1 MTTFNGQAVIVGV
14 VVEEYDGP
22 YATKARKYVEV
33 FDNDSNEWLLKSPEE
48 SEDLHWSMQYALVP
62 LKSKLLHIGG
72 NDIGE
77 GKNAKYNY
85 LAFYLDK
92 EFSRWTQLESTRTYY
107 NEPGLGL
114 FFYLSQ
120 KTTD

>member
-33 FDNDSNEWLLKSPEE
+33 FDNDSNEWLLKSPEA
-48 SEDLHWSMQYALVP
+48 SEYLHWSMQYALVP
-62 LKSKLLHIGG
+62 WKNKLLHIGG

-77 GKNAKYNY
+77 GKNLELNY

-92 EFSRWTQLESTRTYY
+92 EFSKWTQLESTTTYNY
-107 NEPGLGL
+107 KPGLGL
-114 FFYLSQ
+114 FIDLSQ
-120 KTTD
+120 KATD